1 MPNVASCIMWVFPHG
16 AISQYHPYGFPHS
29 QLGEYKR
36 QSSIKYQ
43 NGNYT
48 SLMGKLEM
56 AGGSITRYNL
66 SHYG

>member
-1 MPNVASCIMWVFPHG
+1 MSHAGLTIVG
-16 AISQYHPYGFPHS
+16 
-29 QLGEYKR
+29 

-56 AGGSITRYNL
+56 AGGSITR
-66 SHYG
+66 